1 MPEFES
7 TDTLKLSFMEH
18 CHNSVYCIPYK
29 KAIHIPDVNY
39 SENKLC
45 I

>member
-1 MPEFES
+1 MPEIES

-18 CHNSVYCIPYK
+18 CPNYVYCIPSK

-39 SENKLC
+39 LENKLC